1 MAARGT
7 TSGAAG
13 DGPSPARP
21 GSERTAVEGV
31 RVLVVEDSTEMA
43 AQLRKILEK
52 RFSFEVDVAHDCAT
66 AREKLEEEA
75 FDIVTLD
82 FMLPDGT
89 GLSLLEEIMS
99 SPARAPVI
107 MITGHGDEEAA
118 VRSFRARASG
128 YVIKDGHLAS
138 RLTEAVEKALVEVD
152 LLKAQ
157 AELERREALFRSLAE
172 KSSDMTTVIRADGTI
187 TYESA
192 SVERILGYRPEE
204 MLGRNAFDLVHPR
217 DVGRVVSMVEGAVDK
232 PGAVMVGE
240 YRLRHKDGPWRTIES
255 VGRNLLTDPVVGGIV
270 VNSRDVTGR
279 KRAERELDRYRQRL
293 EQLVEERT
301 TELEKANAQLREE
314 VAVRREA
321 EAELEQRA
329 EALADFLTVA
339 SHELRHPI
347 SVVKGY
353 ATMLRG
359 YLERMEPDALP
370 EVLRA
375 LDVSVDRLT
384 AYVDELLEASLVAQ
398 GRYTFHMR
406 PCDLGPLIGGAVE
419 DLAGLGVPNPVSV
432 SIDDDAG
439 RVTADPFKVKRLID
453 MLVDNAVKF
462 SGGGRE
468 ITISARIAGEMV
480 EVSVADR
487 GVGIPPETGDRVFER
502 FYQVEDVVHH
512 HSIGLGLGLYLARQI
527 VEAHGGTISFRPRDG
542 GGTIFS
548 FTLPR

>member
-1 MAARGT
+1 M
-7 TSGAAG
+7 
-13 DGPSPARP
+13 
-21 GSERTAVEGV
+21 
-31 RVLVVEDSTEMA
+31 LVVEDSTEMA

-52 RFSFEVDVAHDCAT
+52 RFSFEVDVARDCAT

-89 GLSLLEEIMS
+89 GLNLLEEITS

-118 VRSFRARASG
+118 ARSFRARASG

-172 KSSDMTTVIRADGTI
+172 KSSDMTTVMRADGTI

-204 MLGRNAFDLVHPR
+204 VLGRNAFDLVHPQ
-217 DVGRVVSMVEGAVDK
+217 DVGRVVSLVEGAVDK

-301 TELEKANAQLREE
+301 TELESANAQLREE

-353 ATMLRG
+353 ATMLQG

-384 AYVDELLEASLVAQ
+384 AYVDELLEASLVEQ

-432 SIDDDAG
+432 SIDDGAG

-468 ITISARIAGEMV
+468 ITINARIAGEMV

-487 GVGIPPETGDRVFER
+487 GVGIPPEKGDRVFER

-542 GGTIFS
+542 GGTIFT